1 MIAIVKDGEL
11 VDSLDSDGYV
21 ILDKTCFYATSG
33 GQVADFGGMKNENF
47 KAKVLD
53 CIKAPNGQH
62 LHKVEIVDGI
72 INKNDICTIRIK
84 EDQRNRTAR
93 NHSTAHIIQKVLQ
106 EILSNNILSLQQQ
119 LVKQTY
125 GVHQG

>member
-1 MIAIVKDGEL
+1 MDEAKKLAKENRKENNGMNSQNEELLNFTEQSKFVYDVTEMESTVIGLLKDGVF

-53 CIKAPNGQH
+53 
-62 LHKVEIVDGI
+62 
-72 INKNDICTIRIK
+72 
-84 EDQRNRTAR
+84 
-93 NHSTAHIIQKVLQ
+93 
-106 EILSNNILSLQQQ
+106 
-119 LVKQTY
+119 
-125 GVHQG
+125 